1 MAVYLLKL
9 NFALMMLY
17 GFYRLVMARD
27 TFFGYR
33 RVALLAILLVSM
45 VVPLLDLQPLLQHNT
60 TAVGMATAYA
70 DYVLP
75 VVPVYASSPTFTWM
89 DGVAM
94 AYWVGVAVFAL
105 RFLVQL
111 VSIVR
116 QAMQTEVTE
125 VDGGRVHRLKKD
137 SSPFSFFRW
146 IFVCPEAHTDE
157 QLREIMVH
165 EQAHVAQCHSLDI
178 LISELFCVFNWF
190 NPFCYLMKHEIRLNL
205 EYLADEA
212 VLDRGNA
219 RKTYQYHLLGLAY
232 HPARRDLTN
241 NFNVLPLKNRIQ
253 MMNKRRTKEIGKA
266 KYLLFVPLAAGL
278 LAVSNIEMIARTVGE
293 EVPALAGIA
302 RQGEQPE
309 MGEAMPQVMASKQQ
323 SAALAGAPATPEA
336 PALTATDVL
345 DQQQKDKGGK
355 VYDVVEE
362 MPVFPGGTSALM
374 TYLASNVK
382 YPKECHEKGIQGRVI
397 VQFVVDTDGSITDAR
412 VIRAVDPLLDAEA
425 LRVINSMPKWTPGKQ
440 KGKAVRVKYN
450 VPLSYKL
457 TGGNDK
463 TEPKTEGNGP
473 KVTLVEQS
481 LILVDGK
488 EISRDQL
495 SAIEPDRIESI
506 NVVKGD
512 QAVALYGEKAKKGA
526 IVVTMKK

>member
-1 MAVYLLKL
+1 MAIYLLKL
-9 NFALMMLY
+9 NFALMLLY

-45 VVPLLDLQPLLQHNT
+45 VVPMLDLQPLLQHNT

-94 AYWVGVAVFAL
+94 VYWAGVALFSL

-111 VSIVR
+111 GSIVR
-116 QAMQTEVTE
+116 QAMLTAVTE
-125 VDGGRVHRLKKD
+125 VDGVRVHRLKKD
-137 SSPFSFFRW
+137 SSPFSFFGW
-146 IFVCPEAHTDE
+146 IFVCPDDHTAE
-157 QLREIMVH
+157 QLCEIMVH
-165 EQAHVAQCHSLDI
+165 EQTHVAQCHSLDI
-178 LISELFCVFNWF
+178 LVSELYCVFNWF

-293 EVPALAGIA
+293 EVPALAAIASHEAQPGIA
-302 RQGEQPE
+302 
-309 MGEAMPQVMASKQQ
+309 EAVPQTAGSQSL
-323 SAALAGAPATPEA
+323 SAALTEVAAAPEATALPATDA
-336 PALTATDVL
+336 L
-345 DQQQKDKGGK
+345 DQHQKDKGGK
-355 VYDVVEE
+355 VYEVVEDL
-362 MPVFPGGTSALM
+362 PSFPGGPSALIS
-374 TYLASNVK
+374 YLSSNVK
-382 YPKECHEKGIQGRVI
+382 YPTECQAKGIQGRVI
-397 VQFVVDTDGSITDAR
+397 VQFIVETDGSITNAH
-412 VIRAVDPLLDAEA
+412 VVRAVDPLLDAEA
-425 LRVINSMPKWTPGKQ
+425 LRVVNGMPKWTPGKQ
-440 KGKAVRVKYN
+440 NGKAVRVKYN
-450 VPLSYKL
+450 VPLSFKL
-457 TGGNDK
+457 PGGNDK
-463 TEPKTEGNGP
+463 AEPKGEGP
-473 KVTLVEQS
+473 KAIPLAQALVV
-481 LILVDGK
+481 VDGK
-488 EISRDQL
+488 EIPHDQL
-495 SAIEPDRIESI
+495 SAIAPDRIESI
-506 NVVKGD
+506 NVLKGEK
-512 QAVALYGEKAKKGA
+512 AVALYGERAKEGA
-526 IVVTMKK
+526 IIVTMKK

>member
-60 TAVGMATAYA
+60 TAVGMATVYA

-75 VVPVYASSPTFTWM
+75 VVPVYASSPKFTWM

-94 AYWVGVAVFAL
+94 VYWVGVAVLAL
-105 RFLVQL
+105 CFVVQL
-111 VSIVR
+111 GSIVR
-116 QAMQTEVTE
+116 QAMQTAVTE
-125 VDGGRVHRLKKD
+125 VDGVRVHRLVKD
-137 SSPFSFFRW
+137 SSPFSFFGW
-146 IFVCPEAHTDE
+146 IFVCPEDHTTE

-165 EQAHVAQCHSLDI
+165 EQTHVAQCHSLDI

-253 MMNKRRTKEIGKA
+253 MMNKNRTKEIGKA

-293 EVPALAGIA
+293 DVPALAGIA
-302 RQGEQPE
+302 RHEAQP
-309 MGEAMPQVMASKQQ
+309 GIAGTVPQTAALQSQTATLAEA
-323 SAALAGAPATPEA
+323 SAAPGSTT
-336 PALTATDVL
+336 LTAADDL
-345 DQQQKDKGGK
+345 DQQQKNKGNK
-355 VYDVVEE
+355 VFDVVEK
-362 MPVFPGGTSALM
+362 MPSFPGGPSALM
-374 TYLASNVK
+374 SYLASNVK

-397 VQFVVDTDGSITDAR
+397 VQFVVDTDGSITDAH
-412 VIRAVDPLLDAEA
+412 VVRAVDPLLDAEA

-450 VPLSYKL
+450 VPLTFKL
-457 TGGNDK
+457 SGGNDK
-463 TEPKTEGNGP
+463 AEPKGEGP
-473 KVTLVEQS
+473 KAVPLAQALVV
-481 LILVDGK
+481 VDGK
-488 EISRDQL
+488 EISHDQL
-495 SAIEPDRIESI
+495 NTLAPDRIESI
-506 NVVKGD
+506 NVLKGD
-512 QAVALYGEKAKKGA
+512 KAVALYGEKAKEGA
-526 IVVTMKK
+526 IIVTMKK